1 MLQVAQESMRLQPVA
16 HAGLR
21 RVATR
26 DVAFSNGL
34 VVPKGTTVMGSQ
46 LSLMSDPAWGWTDPD
61 AFRPVRTRHSL
72 GLANDLDMD
81 GFCWFAL
88 VVCSR
93 NPEVEMLPTGDP
105 ACSWRGSGAFRS
117 VHTQKALRLM
127 EIDLDAAEVA
137 VCASGCC

>member
-1 MLQVAQESMRLQPVA
+1 MRLQPVA

-61 AFRPVRTRHSL
+61 AFRPVRTRRS
-72 GLANDLDMD
+72 
-81 GFCWFAL
+81 
-88 VVCSR
+88 
-93 NPEVEMLPTGDP
+93 P
-105 ACSWRGSGAFRS
+105 ARATLWGWR
-117 VHTQKALRLM
+117 T
-127 EIDLDAAEVA
+127 I
-137 VCASGCC
+137 